1 MNPPTQLKRATLV
14 FLAVLVCFALPPTL
28 RAAEPCANCSGRGN
42 TSLGITAL
50 ENQTG
55 NTSSDTAIGFAA
67 MQSTTNGQRNTA
79 VGVSALEQ
87 NVTGNDNTA
96 IGYQALSR
104 NQSNL
109 NTATGKEALRSNT
122 TGDSNVANGAGAL
135 ARNSTGSDNTA
146 IGFEALVNNT
156 SGRAN
161 VAIGSG
167 ALANSTGGVG
177 NTALGVNAG
186 QNLRSGGSNLDID
199 NDGEARDQGT
209 IRIGDNRVHT
219 RTFIAGISGVGVTGA
234 AVLVKD
240 DGQLGT
246 APSSQ
251 RFKDEIEPMDKASE
265 AILALKPVTFRYKK
279 DLDPDKIPQFGLIAE
294 EVAKVNPDL
303 VVRDKNG
310 KPYSVRYDQVNAML
324 LNEFLKEHQKVQR
337 LEAALAAMNEQL
349 KAQDAKIDKVNA
361 KVEAS
366 KPASPMVVNN

>member
-1 MNPPTQLKRATLV
+1 MHRSIQPIRPISV
-14 FLAVLVCFALPPTL
+14 FLLALACFALSPML

-186 QNLRSGGSNLDID
+186 HNLRTGGSNLDID

-234 AVLVKD
+234 AVFVKD

-303 VVRDKNG
+303 VVRDKDG